1 VTTTSA
7 NGISQVRPCGLRD
20 VSAVSRLLKAS
31 WHSAHDH
38 IIGRHR
44 AIRLGRRVY
53 SKFNLG
59 ILIARS
65 KLFPHAAKMFAAVRG
80 QEVAGFAMAQL
91 DGEREIVLYMLYV
104 HPELKGQGIGS
115 ELLRAVIACHPN
127 ATAVRVEV
135 LQGNIEAIEWYKL
148 KGFEVYGETKSATGT
163 ADVAAFYMDKGL
175 DVPAA

>member
-1 VTTTSA
+1 
-7 NGISQVRPCGLRD
+7 
-20 VSAVSRLLKAS
+20 
-31 WHSAHDH
+31 
-38 IIGRHR
+38 
-44 AIRLGRRVY
+44 
-53 SKFNLG
+53 
-59 ILIARS
+59 
-65 KLFPHAAKMFAAVRG
+65 
-80 QEVAGFAMAQL
+80 MAQL